1 MAAYEVAKEQQTPT
15 TTNISGG
22 WIACSYT
29 LKYANILTIQGH
41 SKFAKEKLR
50 NVYWRYQM

>member
-15 TTNISGG
+15 TTNISDG
-22 WIACSYT
+22 WMVCSYT
-29 LKYANILTIQGH
+29 LKYVNILTIQGH
-41 SKFAKEKLR
+41 SKFAKEKLT

>member
-22 WIACSYT
+22 WMACSYT
-29 LKYANILTIQGH
+29 LKYVNILTIQGH
-41 SKFAKEKLR
+41 SKIAKEKLT